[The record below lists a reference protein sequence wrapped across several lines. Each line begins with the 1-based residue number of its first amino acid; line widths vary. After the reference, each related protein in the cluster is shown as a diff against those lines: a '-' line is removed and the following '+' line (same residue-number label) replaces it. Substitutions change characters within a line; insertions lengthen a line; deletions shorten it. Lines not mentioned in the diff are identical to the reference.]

1 MLRLLLRLASAQLG
15 AAAVVVSAAAS
26 ASPSLRVVA
35 SAAAVV
41 PLHSMD
47 GVQLAAPPAPPAAL
61 APPAPSV
68 SCYLRGGTNPAA
80 CCSAGRTCTPFDT
93 YVLDRRTG
101 SFTRHPHI
109 NCSPHSGSQWGTGDL
124 GAYNVTRCEAACV
137 ADRRCDAVTVGPAP
151 GGIPPLPPPPPL
163 PAADFEWIRAIE
175 RGPPG
180 RRYVLN
186 ASTYL
191 IDRQYQLPP
200 RTEIVGAGSDH
211 HAASASA
218 SAGVTVIKG
227 VGPAY
232 SSTCGKNAK
241 NRKGLLLGDHTH
253 LLRTMITN
261 MSFRFR
267 NLPPILGHL
276 CHIYWPEQVRD
287 QVAFC
292 RDRHGAVRAQPTQ
305 QRFVWRRSHR
315 NSRVRWWKRIRRA
328 AG

>member
-1 MLRLLLRLASAQLG
+1 MRQLIRLAASALLG
-15 AAAVVVSAAAS
+15 AAVLVVSAAAS
-26 ASPSLRVVA
+26 ASA
-35 SAAAVV
+35 V
-41 PLHSMD
+41 PLHTLD
-47 GVQLAAPPAPPAAL
+47 GVQLA

-68 SCYLRGGTNPAA
+68 SCYLRGGTDPAA

-101 SFTRHPHI
+101 SFTRHPHS

-124 GAYNVTRCEAACV
+124 GAFNITRCEAACV

-151 GGIPPLPPPPPL
+151 GGIPPLPPPPPP
-163 PAADFEWIRAIE
+163 PAADFEWIRSIE

-200 RTEIVGAGSDH
+200 RTEILGAGSDHGSDH
-211 HAASASA
+211 HAA
-218 SAGVTVIKG
+218 GPVTVIKG

-241 NRKGLLLGDHTH
+241 NRKGLLLGDHTY
-253 LLRTMITN
+253 LLRGVYIN
-261 MSFRFR
+261 YR
-267 NLPPILGHL
+267 ILISHVIMGL
-276 CHIYWPEQVRD
+276 
-287 QVAFC
+287 
-292 RDRHGAVRAQPTQ
+292 
-305 QRFVWRRSHR
+305 RS
-315 NSRVRWWKRIRRA
+315 IIMY
-328 AG
+328 